1 MQGILFPFLHIP
13 NYITQLLMFVQCDI
27 VLAKGAEVPLGKNV
41 LSGSIRIQGIVK
53 AYLFQMLLIIMF
65 DQE

>member
-1 MQGILFPFLHIP
+1 
-13 NYITQLLMFVQCDI
+13 MFVQCDI

>member
-1 MQGILFPFLHIP
+1 
-13 NYITQLLMFVQCDI
+13 MFVQCDI
-27 VLAKGAEVPLGKNV
+27 VLAKGAEVLLGKNV